1 MTQQIAERENTSL
14 PAVVPSMLELAWAFL
29 IIGLTAYSVAML
41 QQLKALVVDRNW
53 LSQKEMDEGLA
64 MVQLYPG
71 PIMFNL
77 ATYAAYRIKG
87 FSGALIATFLF
98 VLPSY
103 LLMLLLSWLYLGYG
117 NVGWVHPLFIALEA
131 MVVGIVVHISLDFS
145 NRYVQDG
152 KTAIIAGI
160 AFLLLLFKINAFW
173 AIVLAAVLGI
183 VLFWQD
189 KMDACA
195 GENGDEAA
203 TPIPGKWPWRLVA
216 IVFSATIFVTLIML
230 GLLWKGEQGLLLLS
244 MFKVGAV
251 AFGNGMTIMP
261 LLQQEAVVS
270 HHWLTMK
277 QFADSIAFGQ
287 ITPGPFLITATF
299 IGYKV
304 GGFIGSL
311 LATVGMF
318 YPSFFYTIV
327 MSQLYAKIQKV
338 SADPQ
343 NPQRHSGRLH
353 RHAVLCRSESWLYQP
368 CLTGCLSLGRRWANR
383 RALLSVEYPLDLFG
397 RYLCGTGSVLD
408 GIFYFVARAALR
420 APFEL
425 NFTDTVDVRVLRD
438 LLVRKTLLQ
447 VAVKG

>member
-1 MTQQIAERENTSL
+1 
-14 PAVVPSMLELAWAFL
+14 MLELAWAFL

-203 TPIPGKWPWRLVA
+203 TSIPGKWPWRLVA

-327 MSQLYAKIQKV
+327 MSQLYAKIKKYPLIRKILKGIL
-338 SADPQ
+338 A
-343 NPQRHSGRLH
+343 
-353 RHAVLCRSESWLYQP
+353 AF
-368 CLTGCLSLGRRWANR
+368 TGMLFFVVLSLGSISLVSPAAYLWAVGGLIAVRYYQLNILWIFS
-383 RALLSVEYPLDLFG
+383 AGICVELVLYWTGFSILSQGPL
-397 RYLCGTGSVLD
+397 
-408 GIFYFVARAALR
+408 
-420 APFEL
+420 
-425 NFTDTVDVRVLRD
+425 
-438 LLVRKTLLQ
+438 
-447 VAVKG
+447 

>member
-1 MTQQIAERENTSL
+1 MKDQNRTNTDTGQDKNRS
-14 PAVVPSMLELAWAFL
+14 PAVVPSVLQLAWAFL

-41 QQLKALVVDRNW
+41 QQLKALVVGKKW

-87 FSGALIATFLF
+87 FGGALIATFLF

-103 LLMLLLSWLYLGYG
+103 LLMLLLSWLYLNYG

-131 MVVGIVVHISLDFS
+131 MVVGIIVHIALDFS
-145 NRYVQDG
+145 KRYVQDG
-152 KTAIIAGI
+152 KTAFLAGI
-160 AFLLLLFKINAFW
+160 AFILMLYKINAFW
-173 AIVLAAVLGI
+173 LILLAMVLG
-183 VLFWQD
+183 VALFWRD
-189 KMDACA
+189 KIGTNSKNNVETETA
-195 GENGDEAA
+195 
-203 TPIPGKWPWRLVA
+203 PIPGKWQWRLAA
-216 IVFSATIFVTLIML
+216 IILSGSVFIALMVL
-230 GLLWKGEQGLLLLS
+230 GLLWKNESGILLLS

-261 LLQQEAVVS
+261 LLQQEAVIS

-277 QFADSIAFGQ
+277 QFTDGIAFGQ

-304 GGFIGSL
+304 SGLTGSL

-327 MSQLYAKIQKV
+327 MSELYEKIKKNVLIQK
-338 SADPQ
+338 AL
-343 NPQRHSGRLH
+343 RGIL
-353 RHAVLCRSESWLYQP
+353 AAF
-368 CLTGCLSLGRRWANR
+368 TGMLFFVVLSLGTISLVSSAAYIWAVGALIAVRYFQLNILWIFLIGIGAE
-383 RALLSVEYPLDLFG
+383 ALL
-397 RYLCGTGSVLD
+397 YLAGFSVL
-408 GIFYFVARAALR
+408 
-420 APFEL
+420 
-425 NFTDTVDVRVLRD
+425 
-438 LLVRKTLLQ
+438 
-447 VAVKG
+447 

>member
-1 MTQQIAERENTSL
+1 
-14 PAVVPSMLELAWAFL
+14 MLQLAWAFL

-41 QQLKALVVDRNW
+41 QQLQALVIGRKW

-87 FSGALIATFLF
+87 FGGALIATFLF

-103 LLMLLLSWLYLGYG
+103 LLMLLLSWIYLGYG

-131 MVVGIVVHISLDFS
+131 MVVGIIVHIFLDFS
-145 NRYVQDG
+145 SRYVQDG

-160 AFLLLLFKINAFW
+160 AFLLMLFKINAFW
-173 AIVLAAVLGI
+173 VIVLAAMLGTA
-183 VLFWQD
+183 FSWQD
-189 KMDACA
+189 KTDGGASKDGDA
-195 GENGDEAA
+195 AA
-203 TPIPGKWPWRLVA
+203 TPIPGKWQWRLAA
-216 IVFSATIFVTLIML
+216 IVFSSAVFVTLIML

-261 LLQQEAVVS
+261 LLQQEAVTS

-277 QFADSIAFGQ
+277 QFADGIAFGQ

-304 GGFIGSL
+304 SGLIGSL

-327 MSQLYAKIQKV
+327 MSELYTKIKKY
-338 SADPQ
+338 SLIRKTLKGILA
-343 NPQRHSGRLH
+343 
-353 RHAVLCRSESWLYQP
+353 AF
-368 CLTGCLSLGRRWANR
+368 TGMLFFVVLSLGTISLVSPAAYIWAVG
-383 RALLSVEYPLDLFG
+383 ALIAVRYFQLNILWIFMIGLAAESALFWSGFLVLS
-397 RYLCGTGSVLD
+397 
-408 GIFYFVARAALR
+408 
-420 APFEL
+420 
-425 NFTDTVDVRVLRD
+425 
-438 LLVRKTLLQ
+438 
-447 VAVKG
+447 